1 MINQGLQRW
10 LAAALGAALLFRA
23 GCSAEL
29 GALPAAPRRPVIVVQ
44 GRGTAPRGGVTVAVV
59 PQGWALI

>member
-29 GALPAAPRRPVIVVQ
+29 GALPAAPRRPVIVV
-44 GRGTAPRGGVTVAVV
+44 RGGVTVAVV